1 MRAHCSAD
9 MEFNSCLEKAKIS
22 IQKERCKKEH
32 DAARQREDA
41 RRSDRDRLNR

>member
-1 MRAHCSAD
+1 MRPHCSAD
-9 MEFNSCLEKAKIS
+9 MEFNSCLEKVKIS
-22 IQKERCKKEH
+22 IRKERCKKEH